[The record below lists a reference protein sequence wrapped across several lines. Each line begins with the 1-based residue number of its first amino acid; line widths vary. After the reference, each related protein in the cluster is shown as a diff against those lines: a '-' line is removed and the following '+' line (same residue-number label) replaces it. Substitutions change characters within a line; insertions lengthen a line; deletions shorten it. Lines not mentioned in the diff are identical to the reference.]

1 MSEAPRN
8 VEKQGDKADEL
19 QKQIIEGKTG
29 KEELAKKEVA
39 PAKDLEDAKKA
50 KEDEDKKKVEAP
62 KKADES
68 LKEIKTDEQD
78 YKQQYLVLQGM
89 IKSDNARHADEIARL
104 NQALEDATRT
114 ITNLNSIV
122 SSAQQSK
129 KADEEGQDKGEA
141 TKAPDAQPT
150 LKMEDFEGYGQE
162 MSDLVKLANQQ
173 AGEIR
178 QLKGQIG
185 TVEKQV
191 GKVGQSIA
199 ESAED
204 RFYNDLD
211 KAVPDYHA
219 INEDKKWLEW
229 LAQVDPLTGRNRQQF
244 LDEAREAF
252 DVKRVANFFKAFKGV
267 NGGVTL
273 DQGSSEVPPDNAGS
287 KDALGEQVMPEQ
299 TGAGEGSDLQ
309 PKVKTVTFAQY
320 TKAVKDAQTGRI
332 TEEEFNKIANQYQRQ
347 IGKPAQ

>member
-50 KEDEDKKKVEAP
+50 KED
-62 KKADES
+62 
-68 LKEIKTDEQD
+68 
-78 YKQQYLVLQGM
+78 
-89 IKSDNARHADEIARL
+89 
-104 NQALEDATRT
+104 
-114 ITNLNSIV
+114 
-122 SSAQQSK
+122 
-129 KADEEGQDKGEA
+129 
-141 TKAPDAQPT
+141 
-150 LKMEDFEGYGQE
+150 QE

-185 TVEKQV
+185 TVENQI

-219 INEDKKWLEW
+219 INKDEKWLEW